1 LQKTFVELLA
11 ARANIGFTTG
21 GHTGEDLFLYSYG
34 PGKPEGLVENTD
46 LAHAVASALGF
57 DLKKLDNQLF
67 IDAETAFKA
76 MGANVKVDVSNAENP
91 VLFVKK
97 GKTTAEFPVNKNIVT
112 INGKEIELDSVTVQ
126 TNGNFYVSKEAVQLV
141 KKNK

>member
-1 LQKTFVELLA
+1 MG
-11 ARANIGFTTG
+11 I
-21 GHTGEDLFLYSYG
+21 H
-34 PGKPEGLVENTD
+34 

-76 MGANVKVDVSNAENP
+76 MGANVKLDVSDVENP
-91 VLFVKK
+91 VLFIQT

-126 TNGNFYVSKEAVQLV
+126 TSERPP
-141 KKNK
+141 